1 MCGINGGYKTPIC
14 SGVRPERL
22 ELPTFWFVARRSN
35 PLSYGR
41 ILRPRITEMP
51 DTARLASPLLL
62 GFQSAGRQ
70 GFEPWNGSY
79 TVNRL
84 AGGPNRPLWHLPEQ
98 EV

>member
-1 MCGINGGYKTPIC
+1 MMNTKKATPNGVAFRI
-14 SGVRPERL
+14 RPERL

-41 ILRPRITEMP
+41 LTRSGLPYLVESNYKTLPSRV
-51 DTARLASPLLL
+51 
-62 GFQSAGRQ
+62 AGRQ

-84 AGGPNRPLWHLPEQ
+84 AGGPNRPLWHLPE
-98 EV
+98 EDTS